1 MEASRAAD
9 ALAKASAALVG
20 ETDIAAFL
28 ATLLASTADVLKID
42 ASGILVE
49 DDDHLDLLAASSH
62 AAVELELHQAQI
74 DEGPCVEA
82 HASGS
87 AVNAHGSGLTERW
100 PRFGQQM
107 LVSGFSSVH
116 ASPLRWHGVALGAM
130 GLFRRVDIALTPEEE
145 TVAQAFADLATLL
158 IVQTDTVDLDTV
170 KRRVQDVLTTRI
182 VIEQA
187 KGVLAETHSV
197 DMAEAYQLLL
207 TRAVMDGDRLTRAAQ
222 AVIHEAQ
229 QRGELT

>member
-20 ETDIAAFL
+20 ETDIAGFL
-28 ATLLASTADVLKID
+28 AALLASGADVLRVD

-49 DDDHLDLLAASSH
+49 DGDQLDLLAASSH
-62 AAVELELHQAQI
+62 AAVELELHQAQL

-82 HASGS
+82 HESG
-87 AVNAHGSGLTERW
+87 VPINAHGAELTDRW
-100 PRFGQQM
+100 PTFGRQM
-107 LVSGFSSVH
+107 QDSGFHAVH
-116 ASPLRWHGVALGAM
+116 ASPLRWHGAALGAM
-130 GLFRRVDIALTPEEE
+130 GLFRRADDPLTPEEE

-158 IVQTDTVDLDTV
+158 IVQTDKVDLDTV
-170 KRRVQDVLTTRI
+170 KRRFQDVLTTRI

-187 KGVLAETHSV
+187 KGVLAEHHDV

-207 TRAVMDGDRLTRAAQ
+207 RRAAQ
-222 AVIHEAQ
+222 DGGKLTAVAEGVVDEAQ
-229 QRGELT
+229 RRSAT